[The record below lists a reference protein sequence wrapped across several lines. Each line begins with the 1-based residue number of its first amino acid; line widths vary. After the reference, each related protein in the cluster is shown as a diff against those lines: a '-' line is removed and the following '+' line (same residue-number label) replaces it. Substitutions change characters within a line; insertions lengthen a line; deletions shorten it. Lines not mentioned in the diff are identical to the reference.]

1 MEKKRIRLEI
11 NGVVCGLITQETEEY
26 MQALAAEVGEMMKEI
41 QSASPFIPR
50 EAAALT
56 AALSYCDD
64 AKKNG
69 KRAAEL
75 SDRVEELEVEAE
87 IWQEDQEKLLQE
99 AKASPQ
105 DPETQRRL
113 SLLEEENAGLKAAAQ
128 DARELAETIS
138 RLAAENASLKE
149 TAVENGGTEEL
160 QRLKRENEALK
171 SASQAGSEGG
181 AQDMAALEEQL
192 DKLREE
198 KQALEEANLRAELEK
213 TQFRQ
218 AAERVAEEARQ
229 LKRRAEE
236 QMRQA
241 EERVRLLEEKANGS
255 MAQSGEKQPADPS
268 GMRERT
274 AQSAQKKMR
283 NPLRHEEM
291 EQQGLVSFFEKK

>member
-1 MEKKRIRLEI
+1 M
-11 NGVVCGLITQETEEY
+11 
-26 MQALAAEVGEMMKEI
+26 
-41 QSASPFIPR
+41 
-50 EAAALT
+50 
-56 AALSYCDD
+56 
-64 AKKNG
+64 
-69 KRAAEL
+69 
-75 SDRVEELEVEAE
+75 EAE

-99 AKASPQ
+99 AKAPQ
-105 DPETQRRL
+105 DPKRSGVSPAGGGKCWTEGRR
-113 SLLEEENAGLKAAAQ
+113 E

-138 RLAAENASLKE
+138 QLAAENASLKE

-171 SASQAGSEGG
+171 SGHLRPVLKAGLRTWLLWRNSWINCGKKTGSGG
-181 AQDMAALEEQL
+181 GESSG
-192 DKLREE
+192 RIG
-198 KQALEEANLRAELEK
+198 K

-268 GMRERT
+268 GMKRGRRSQRRKRCGTPAARGDGAAGPGELLREKNR
-274 AQSAQKKMR
+274 A
-283 NPLRHEEM
+283 
-291 EQQGLVSFFEKK
+291 G

>member
-41 QSASPFIPR
+41 QSASPFITR

-138 RLAAENASLKE
+138 RLAAENASLK
-149 TAVENGGTEEL
+149 
-160 QRLKRENEALK
+160 
-171 SASQAGSEGG
+171 
-181 AQDMAALEEQL
+181 
-192 DKLREE
+192 
-198 KQALEEANLRAELEK
+198 
-213 TQFRQ
+213 
-218 AAERVAEEARQ
+218 
-229 LKRRAEE
+229 
-236 QMRQA
+236 
-241 EERVRLLEEKANGS
+241 
-255 MAQSGEKQPADPS
+255 
-268 GMRERT
+268 
-274 AQSAQKKMR
+274 
-283 NPLRHEEM
+283 
-291 EQQGLVSFFEKK
+291 

>member
-1 MEKKRIRLEI
+1 M
-11 NGVVCGLITQETEEY
+11 
-26 MQALAAEVGEMMKEI
+26 
-41 QSASPFIPR
+41 
-50 EAAALT
+50 T